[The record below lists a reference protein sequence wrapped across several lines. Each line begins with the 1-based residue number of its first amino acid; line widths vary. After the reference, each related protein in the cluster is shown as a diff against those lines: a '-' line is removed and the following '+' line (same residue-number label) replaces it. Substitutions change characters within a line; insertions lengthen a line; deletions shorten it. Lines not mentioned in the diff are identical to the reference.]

1 VHLSFFLTTR
11 KYKKAMDSIVHGRA
25 AALQIQAYDYRKTT
39 VYAAAGNTDTAA
51 KADLLN
57 EADR

>member
-1 VHLSFFLTTR
+1 MTTR

-25 AALQIQAYDYRKTT
+25 AAMQIQAYNYRKTT

-51 KADLLN
+51 RADLLN